1 MRRSFVSVICGFA
14 ALSAF
19 GDDSVITPVT
29 TKDYVDNV
37 ISDKQPLSPIT
48 GVNKIMTYG
57 ATTGAQT
64 GSRDIETTSIGTD
77 TTADK
82 IAAAGIIVAA
92 LNNKQ
97 NNVIG
102 SNNWVMTGTN
112 TAGNLG
118 GKPIYSSTNNYSNA
132 LVTAETVNNAA
143 IAAANSEFSC
153 ETYVEGAEQIPDN
166 CLIWRIHT
174 NGPTTLPVP
183 RLSIGDPMINGT
195 SRCNRGLDGS
205 NNGNGRC
212 NADTLAYLGAAGNK
226 SGKWGVVFPYGEVA
240 GKSVCSTDIGDVSLI
255 QHAATDEQNAILD
268 AEYAA
273 RLDFVDGGSNPFVY
287 CWCKVEQPAVSKWV
301 LHLRSTSYSQCTN
314 ACTESCSFYTR
325 DGFHLRIP
333 LFGSVDNN

>member
-1 MRRSFVSVICGFA
+1 MQKVLLSIIGVFV
-14 ALSAF
+14 ALSVLA
-19 GDDSVITPVT
+19 DDSVITPVT

-64 GSRDIETTSIGTD
+64 GSRDIETTSLGTD

-82 IAAAGIIVAA
+82 VAAAGIIVAA

-102 SNNWVMTGTN
+102 TDDWVMTGTN

-174 NGPTTLPVP
+174 DGPTTLPTP
-183 RLSIGDPMINGT
+183 RTSVGDPMIQGSLYCKRDLNG
-195 SRCNRGLDGS
+195 SDGEDSQCGPEILSYIGPRRNR
-205 NNGNGRC
+205 
-212 NADTLAYLGAAGNK
+212 
-226 SGKWGVVFPYGEVA
+226 SGKWGVVFPYGNVM
-240 GKSVCSTDIGDVSLI
+240 GISVCSSVSATSSGQI
-255 QHAATDEQNAILD
+255 ATDAESETLD
-268 AEYAA
+268 AEYATQ
-273 RLDFVDGGSNPFVY
+273 VENGTQSGNT
-287 CWCKVEQPAVSKWV
+287 CWCKIVMPATSKYV
-301 LHLRSTSYSQCTN
+301 AQRIIGSGCAALCASQCSNYIKGVVQFRGTMFN
-314 ACTESCSFYTR
+314 TI
-325 DGFHLRIP
+325 HQ
-333 LFGSVDNN
+333 

>member
-1 MRRSFVSVICGFA
+1 LSIIGGFVVFS
-14 ALSAF
+14 ALA
-19 GDDSVITPVT
+19 DDSVVSPVT
-29 TKDYVDNV
+29 TKDYVDNAL
-37 ISDKQPLSPIT
+37 SDKQPLSPIT
-48 GVNKIMTYG
+48 GTNKIMTYG

-102 SNNWVMTGTN
+102 TDDWVMTGTN

-118 GKPIYSSTNNYSNA
+118 GKPIYSATNNYVNA

-153 ETYVEGAEQIPDN
+153 ETYISGAEQIPDN

-174 NGPTTLPVP
+174 DGPTTLPVP
-183 RLSIGDPMINGT
+183 RYSVGDPTIPGT
-195 SRCNRGLDGS
+195 AGCYRGLSGNSDS
-205 NNGNGRC
+205 NGKC
-212 NADTLAYLGAAGNK
+212 STDTLNYLGASGNK

-240 GKSVCSTDIGDVSLI
+240 GISVCGTVVGQSFAGT
-255 QHAATDEQNAILD
+255 ATDAQASILD
-268 AEYAA
+268 SEYTAQAGTGVAA
-273 RLDFVDGGSNPFVY
+273 GPA
-287 CWCKVEQPAVSKWV
+287 CWCQMTLPEKSKWV
-301 LHLRSTSYSQCTN
+301 LRRYYS
-314 ACTESCSFYTR
+314 
-325 DGFHLRIP
+325 
-333 LFGSVDNN
+333 